1 MSEENPPF
9 RSMTP
14 EELRQAFLQAAAGP
28 REGHDRFFNSF
39 KYVHDILHGNPG
51 AGVDEGVR
59 LMSACRSIDSA
70 AYGGIHKGSAFY
82 WLGIGAFLV
91 HDVELAAFFF
101 DAAVSEDLR
110 AGADPETNPT
120 PALRFIQIEGEP
132 PEQAARDLVQLT
144 QARVEELIQNYN
156 ARPGAK
162 GAPQPLDIASLRR
175 QLLRPAIQTGREA
188 WRSLATA
195 LISFALEWDYRNA
208 LLDLRPGQGTAEPIF
223 LHLFKGCLL
232 FESLLKANPSVAIP
246 AGAVTLSQ
254 VLNALNS
261 QLGIGASPRVGSTNL
276 PQIVAD
282 LTAADESMQTA
293 IIFTGRVRNTIGHNL
308 GWLVTLDNNIYSRL
322 FRMIS
327 SSCLHAVATL
337 YP

>member
-1 MSEENPPF
+1 MPDQNPPF

-14 EELRQAFLQAAAGP
+14 EELREAFLKAAAGP
-28 REGHDRFFNSF
+28 REGHNRFFNGF
-39 KYVHDILHGNPG
+39 KYVHDILYGNPG
-51 AGVDEGVR
+51 AGVDEGLR
-59 LMSACRSIDSA
+59 LMSVCRSIDLS
-70 AYGGIHKGSAFY
+70 AYGHVHKGSAFY

-110 AGADPETNPT
+110 AGAHPESDPT

-132 PEQAARDLVQLT
+132 PEQAARDLVRLA
-144 QARVEELIQNYN
+144 QARVEELIQNYT
-156 ARPGAK
+156 ARPGAR
-162 GAPQPLDIASLRR
+162 ALPQPLDMAGLRR
-175 QLLRPAIQTGREA
+175 QLLRPAVQAGREG
-188 WRSLATA
+188 WRSLVTA
-195 LISFALEWDYRNA
+195 FISFALEWDYRNA

-223 LHLFKGCLL
+223 LHLFKGCVL
-232 FESLLKANPSVAIP
+232 FESLLKANPSVSIP
-246 AGAVTLSQ
+246 PKAVTLRQ
-254 VLNALNS
+254 VLNALHS
-261 QLGIGASPRVGSTNL
+261 QLGIAANPNVGNVNL

-282 LTAADESMQTA
+282 LPAADETMQTA
-293 IIFTGRVRNTIGHNL
+293 ITLTAKVRNTIGHNL
-308 GWLVTLDNNIYSRL
+308 GWFVAIDNTTYSRL